1 MDLHV
6 LENFLVVAEMG
17 NITRAAERLHI
28 SQPTISRQ
36 LMELE
41 RELGKTLLH
50 RTNKSIRLTPDGML
64 FRETA
69 RDMLSLYQKAK
80 ETNTENKELIGDIYL
95 GAGETESFGFL
106 AEKIKAFRILHPKV
120 CFHIFSEN
128 AERICENIDKGIL
141 DFGFI
146 MRSSHTENYDFIAFD
161 LKERWG
167 VLVRQSHPLTD
178 KGLISASDLRKETLI
193 LPENSVFKKEI
204 LNWIGGKPMLAGTYT
219 LIRNALVLAKKDV
232 GSIVCL
238 RDTSFAEDGF
248 AFLPFDPPK
257 EVSPLLIWKKEKVF
271 SPAGQAFLHFCNTE
285 YE

>member
-6 LENFLVVAEMG
+6 LENFLAVAEIG

-50 RTNKSIRLTPDGML
+50 RTNKSISLTPDGML

-69 RDMLSLYQKAK
+69 RDILSLYRKAK
-80 ETNTENKELIGDIYL
+80 ESNTESGELIGDIYL
-95 GAGETESFGFL
+95 GAGETESFSFL
-106 AEKIKAFRILHPKV
+106 AEKIKAFRLQHPKV

-146 MRSSHTENYDFIAFD
+146 MRSGRTENYNCIAFAI
-161 LKERWG
+161 KEYWG
-167 VLVRQSHPLTD
+167 VLVRQSHPLAD
-178 KGLISASDLRKETLI
+178 KGLISAAELQKETLI

-204 LNWIGGKPMLAGTYT
+204 LHWIGGQPILAGTYT

-238 RDTSFAEDGF
+238 RDASFTEDGLI
-248 AFLPFDPPK
+248 FLPFDPPK
-257 EVSPLLIWKKEKVF
+257 EVSPLLIWKKGKVF
-271 SPAGQAFLHFCNTE
+271 SPAGQAFLEFCNT
-285 YE
+285 